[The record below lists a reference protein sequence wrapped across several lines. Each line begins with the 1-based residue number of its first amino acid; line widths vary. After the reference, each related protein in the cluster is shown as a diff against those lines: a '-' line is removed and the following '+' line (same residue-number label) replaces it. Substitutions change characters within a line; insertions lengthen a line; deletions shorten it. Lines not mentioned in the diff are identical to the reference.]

1 MKSRILDAEKD
12 PHLLEVLYRSDP
24 EEFTKALKEAYI
36 EKPDSDLLQFWQE
49 RLFYTED
56 TNLEIASKNLIAEKP
71 YKSFLLVLFFCIIAG
86 LIVKLPFFIKS
97 IKDDFY
103 FYIKNISFFFLPFIA
118 LYYLI
123 KRRVIIKKWIPII
136 ILILCS
142 AIYINFLSIH
152 LYVGKLQKPS
162 DTVILALIH
171 IPFIIWF
178 TGGLAF
184 LTPDFSNLQ
193 KRIDFLKLNGEI
205 IINTLLILLGGII
218 LTFITIALFSV
229 SGFNIQEWYVEWI
242 VIIGIVS
249 APIVATS
256 IVYGKGKRY
265 LSLSSLLSKI
275 FAPLFMITLLIF
287 LFIIGLKLKNPFTDK
302 EFLLV
307 INFLLLIVTAITIF
321 VLIDRPKLQPI
332 NFFDYI
338 TLTLLVSSFI
348 IEVIAV
354 YAVLLRLT
362 ANGFTPNR
370 LALIG
375 INLIML
381 VHISGM
387 IFNYIKWLRKKAD
400 IMLIV
405 KWIGNFI
412 PIYFYWSCF
421 MVFLFPWIFKLR

>member
-1 MKSRILDAEKD
+1 MKSKILNAEKD
-12 PHLLEVLYRSDP
+12 PHILEVLYRSDP
-24 EEFTKALKEAYI
+24 EEFIKAFQEAYI
-36 EKPDSDLLQFWQE
+36 EKPDSGLLQFWQE

-56 TNLEIASKNLIAEKP
+56 TNPEIASKNPITEKP

-118 LYYLI
+118 FYYLI
-123 KRRVIIKKWIPII
+123 KRRVNLRRWIPIL

-142 AIYINFLSIH
+142 AVYINLLSNH
-152 LYVGKLQKPS
+152 LYVGKLLKPS
-162 DTVILALIH
+162 DAVILALIH
-171 IPFIIWF
+171 MPFILWF
-178 TGGLAF
+178 AGGLAF
-184 LTPDFSNLQ
+184 LTPDYANLQ
-193 KRIDFLKLNGEI
+193 KRIDFLKINGEI
-205 IINTLLILLGGII
+205 VIDTFLILLGGMV
-218 LTFITIALFSV
+218 LTFITMALFSV

-242 VIIGIVS
+242 DIIGLVS

-256 IVYGKGKRY
+256 VVYSKGKKY
-265 LSLSSLLSKI
+265 LNLSSLLSKI
-275 FAPLFMITLLIF
+275 FTPLFMITLLIF

-307 INFLLLIVTAITIF
+307 INVLLLIVTAITIF
-321 VLIDRPKLQPI
+321 VLIDRPKSQPI

-354 YAVLLRLT
+354 YAILLRLT
-362 ANGFTPNR
+362 ANGLTPNR

-400 IMLIV
+400 IMPIV

-412 PIYFYWSCF
+412 PVYFYWSGF
-421 MVFLFPWIFKLR
+421 MVFIYPWIFKLR